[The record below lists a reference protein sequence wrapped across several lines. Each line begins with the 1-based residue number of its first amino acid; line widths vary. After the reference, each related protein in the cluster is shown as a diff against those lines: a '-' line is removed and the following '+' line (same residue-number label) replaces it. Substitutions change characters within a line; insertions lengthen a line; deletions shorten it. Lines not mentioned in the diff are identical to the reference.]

1 MLILIHPLVTLAR
14 LLAHFSLD
22 FSQFYNLWQLIWL
35 CLAAL
40 INCRL
45 TWQLNSSPLPLSL
58 SVDCTPKWSHDYRL
72 RNVAVVIRGWVL
84 SLANNQ
90 TNWPFSYL
98 SQGNCN
104 LPTKQP
110 SDQATKR
117 PPSHTDNDRV
127 IALNPSIKRGHH
139 DIVAPP
145 AAKLPRLLPLLPKK
159 KKRSQNWR
167 RSLSTTSTTTFKFA
181 NCQVRS
187 GNCNGATVAK

>member
-1 MLILIHPLVTLAR
+1 MTA
-14 LLAHFSLD
+14 
-22 FSQFYNLWQLIWL
+22 QFQPPP
-35 CLAAL
+35 
-40 INCRL
+40 
-45 TWQLNSSPLPLSL
+45 SLSL
-58 SVDCTPKWSHDYRL
+58 SLSTVPPSDLMIIDCAMSPSSSAGESCLWQTIKPIGPSATSARATATYR
-72 RNVAVVIRGWVL
+72 
-84 SLANNQ
+84 
-90 TNWPFSYL
+90 
-98 SQGNCN
+98 
-104 LPTKQP
+104 P

-145 AAKLPRLLPLLPKK
+145 AAKLPRLLPLLSKKHK